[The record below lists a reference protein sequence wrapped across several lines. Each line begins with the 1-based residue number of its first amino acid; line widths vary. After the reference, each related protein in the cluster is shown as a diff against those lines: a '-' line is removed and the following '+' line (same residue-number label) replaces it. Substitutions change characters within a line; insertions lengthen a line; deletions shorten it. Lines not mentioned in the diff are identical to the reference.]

1 MVTPQVTSALDS
13 LAGAEHSGA
22 LSPFTVLEAMP
33 RLCGF
38 SKTQEERSVAAE
50 RHLLTGCE

>member
-50 RHLLTGCE
+50 RHLTGCE